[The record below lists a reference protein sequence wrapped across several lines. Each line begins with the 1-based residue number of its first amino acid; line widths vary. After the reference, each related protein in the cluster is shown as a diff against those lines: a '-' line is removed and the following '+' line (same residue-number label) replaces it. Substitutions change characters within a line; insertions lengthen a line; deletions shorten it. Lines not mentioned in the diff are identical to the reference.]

1 MFGLWIPRLQTLE
14 SRYDPDPTY
23 LDLGPGSELFRILNS
38 STVVV
43 DSDPRQVFFYI
54 YFADQLVWIKPNL
67 KNSYEY
73 MGKLN

>member
-38 STVVV
+38 NTVVV
-43 DSDPRQVFFYI
+43 DSDPRQVFFLNL
-54 YFADQLVWIKPNL
+54 FSGSVSLDQTKF
-67 KNSYEY
+67 K
-73 MGKLN
+73 K